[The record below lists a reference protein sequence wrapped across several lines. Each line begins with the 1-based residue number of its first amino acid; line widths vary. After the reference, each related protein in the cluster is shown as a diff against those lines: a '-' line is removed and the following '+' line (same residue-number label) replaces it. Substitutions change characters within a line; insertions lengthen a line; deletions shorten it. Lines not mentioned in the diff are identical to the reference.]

1 MSETKENASLGAEL
15 DRLWQTI
22 EARKGA
28 SPETSWTAKLLSE
41 GTEKAAKKLGEEA
54 VETVIAAVSGDKAA
68 LRSETAD
75 LIYHLLVT
83 LAAAGLDPQEV
94 AAELAS
100 RTGQSG
106 LEEKA
111 SR

>member
-1 MSETKENASLGAEL
+1 MADTLTLGAEL

-41 GTEKAAKKLGEEA
+41 GTEAAAKKLGEEA
-54 VETVIAAVSGDKAA
+54 VEAVIAAIKGDKAELTA
-68 LRSETAD
+68 ETAD
-75 LIYHLLVT
+75 VLYHLLVT
-83 LAAAGLDPQEV
+83 LAATGVEPSAV
-94 AAELAS
+94 AQELAS

-111 SR
+111 SRT

>member
-1 MSETKENASLGAEL
+1 MADAISLGAEL

-28 SPETSWTAKLLSE
+28 SPETSWTAKLLHE
-41 GTEKAAKKLGEEA
+41 GTQKAAKKLGEEA

-68 LRSETAD
+68 LRAETAD
-75 LIYHLLVT
+75 LLYHLLVT
-83 LAAAGLDPQEV
+83 LAAAGLDPKEV
-94 AAELAS
+94 AEELAS

-111 SR
+111 SRPK

>member
-1 MSETKENASLGAEL
+1 MADDTSLGAEL

-28 SPETSWTAKLLSE
+28 SPETSWTAKLLHE
-41 GTEKAAKKLGEEA
+41 GTEAAAKKLGEEA
-54 VETVIAAVSGDKAA
+54 VEAVIAAVSGDKSA
-68 LRSETAD
+68 LRAETAD
-75 LIYHLLVT
+75 LLYHLLVT
-83 LAAAGLDPQEV
+83 LAAAGLDPKEV
-94 AAELAS
+94 AEELAS

>member
-1 MSETKENASLGAEL
+1 MADDISLGAEL
-15 DRLWQTI
+15 ERLWQTI

-28 SPETSWTAKLLSE
+28 SPETSWTAKLLHE
-41 GTEKAAKKLGEEA
+41 GTDAAAKKLGEEA
-54 VETVIAAVSGDKAA
+54 VETVIAAVSGDNQA
-68 LRSETAD
+68 LRAETAD
-75 LIYHLLVT
+75 LLYHLLVT
-83 LAAAGLDPQEV
+83 LASAGLDPKDV
-94 AAELAS
+94 AKELAS